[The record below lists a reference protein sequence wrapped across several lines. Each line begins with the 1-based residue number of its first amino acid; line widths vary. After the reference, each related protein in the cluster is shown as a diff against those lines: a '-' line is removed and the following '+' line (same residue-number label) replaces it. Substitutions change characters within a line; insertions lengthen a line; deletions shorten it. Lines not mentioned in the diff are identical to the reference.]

1 MKVRDVLFGPVS
13 PRFLPVPVG
22 CGPGSAHQFMPGFLA
37 ACISVGFYLPTGNLR
52 VFNFIGIIKM
62 TVNGSDAREVWKKCL
77 AIIKKETNVQTF
89 KTWFE
94 PISAVSLNGNELMV
108 LVPSKF
114 HYEWIE
120 SHFVNVLRK
129 SITQTLGASSV
140 LKYQISR
147 DEEELAAEP
156 TEMPVS
162 ETRAPAKQAQ
172 ELPVKLQF
180 GSTRPVSEEP
190 VTSNLN
196 EKYTFDTFIKGDS
209 NQLARA
215 AAFAVAENPGS
226 NSFNPLF
233 IYGGVGLGK
242 THLIQAI
249 GNRVAKSGKVKNIL
263 YVSSERFTVDFVNSI
278 QHNKVSDFSAYYRN
292 VDLLMVD
299 DIQFF
304 SGKEKTQ
311 EEFFHIFNTLHQT
324 GKQIVLTSDRPPKD
338 MKFFEERL
346 LSRFQWGLAADIQPP
361 DLETRIAIL
370 NHKAAQQNFSL
381 ESEVVEFIAMNV
393 THNVRQLEGCLV
405 KLMAQS
411 SLTGAHI
418 NLGMAR
424 EALRDIIK
432 PSKINLSIE
441 SIQRI
446 ISEYFGISQDLLI
459 DGTRKQEIVRARQIA
474 MYMAKEFTQSS
485 LKTIGNHFGKRDHST
500 VIHACESVKN
510 QADTNEKYKKTLDDI
525 RRKIDMSM

>member
-1 MKVRDVLFGPVS
+1 M
-13 PRFLPVPVG
+13 
-22 CGPGSAHQFMPGFLA
+22 
-37 ACISVGFYLPTGNLR
+37 
-52 VFNFIGIIKM
+52 
-62 TVNGSDAREVWKKCL
+62 VNATDAREVWQKCL
-77 AIIKKETNVQTF
+77 SIIKKEITVQTY

-94 PISAVSLNGNELMV
+94 PIAPVSLTGNELMV

-120 SHFVNVLRK
+120 SHFVNILRK
-129 SITQTLGASSV
+129 SITQTLGASSI
-140 LKYQISR
+140 LKYQIAR
-147 DEEELAAEP
+147 EEDEPETLVAEDRISD
-156 TEMPVS
+156 PVS
-162 ETRAPAKQAQ
+162 LPASAPGTSVGARLTYGTNPK
-172 ELPVKLQF
+172 
-180 GSTRPVSEEP
+180 P
-190 VTSNLN
+190 VTHELVPNNLN
-196 EKYTFDTFIKGDS
+196 EKYSFDTFIKGDS

-215 AAFAVAENPGS
+215 AAFAVSENPGS

-278 QHNKVSDFSAYYRN
+278 QHNRVSEFSTFYRN
-292 VDLLMVD
+292 VDLLIVD
-299 DIQFF
+299 DVQFF

-311 EEFFHIFNTLHQT
+311 EEFFHIFNTLHQS

-346 LSRFQWGLAADIQPP
+346 LSRFQWGLAADIQAP

-370 NHKAAQQNFSL
+370 NHKAAQQEFVL
-381 ESEVVEFIAMNV
+381 DSEVIEFIAVNV
-393 THNVRQLEGCLV
+393 TNNVRQLEGCLV
-405 KLMAQS
+405 KLMAQA
-411 SLTGAHI
+411 SLTGASI

-446 ISEYFGISQDLLI
+446 VSEYFGITHDLLI

-474 MYMAKEFTQSS
+474 MYLSKEFTQSS
-485 LKTIGNHFGKRDHST
+485 LKTIGNHFGRRDHTT
-500 VIHACESVKN
+500 VIHSCESVKN
-510 QADTNEKYKKTLDDI
+510 QAETNDKYKKTLDDI
-525 RRKIDMSM
+525 RRKIEMSM

>member
-1 MKVRDVLFGPVS
+1 MKSNLSEKTVFMVNATDARDVW
-13 PRFLPVPVG
+13 
-22 CGPGSAHQFMPGFLA
+22 Q
-37 ACISVGFYLPTGNLR
+37 
-52 VFNFIGIIKM
+52 
-62 TVNGSDAREVWKKCL
+62 KCL
-77 AIIKKETNVQTF
+77 SIIKKEITVQTY

-94 PISAVSLNGNELMV
+94 PIAPVSLTGNELMV

-120 SHFVNVLRK
+120 SHFVNILRK
-129 SITQTLGASSV
+129 SITQTLGASSI
-140 LKYQISR
+140 LKYQIAR
-147 DEEELAAEP
+147 DEDEP
-156 TEMPVS
+156 EVLVPEGRIPDPVS
-162 ETRAPAKQAQ
+162 VPDLRSPASNGNRISYGTNPKP
-172 ELPVKLQF
+172 LNDDLVPN
-180 GSTRPVSEEP
+180 
-190 VTSNLN
+190 NLN

-215 AAFAVAENPGS
+215 AAFAVSENPGS

-249 GNRVAKSGKVKNIL
+249 GNRVSKSGKVKNIL

-278 QHNKVSDFSAYYRN
+278 QHNRVSEFSTFYRN
-292 VDLLMVD
+292 VDLLIVD
-299 DIQFF
+299 DVQFF

-311 EEFFHIFNTLHQT
+311 EEFFHIFNTLHQS

-346 LSRFQWGLAADIQPP
+346 LSRFQWGLAADIQAP

-370 NHKAAQQNFSL
+370 NHKAAQQEFVL
-381 ESEVVEFIAMNV
+381 DSEVIEFIAVNV
-393 THNVRQLEGCLV
+393 TNNVRQLEGCLV
-405 KLMAQS
+405 KLMAQA
-411 SLTGAHI
+411 SLTGASI

-424 EALRDIIK
+424 DALRDIIK

-446 ISEYFGISQDLLI
+446 VSEYFGISHDLLI

-474 MYMAKEFTQSS
+474 MYLAKEFTQSS
-485 LKTIGNHFGKRDHST
+485 LKTIGNHFGRRDHTT
-500 VIHACESVKN
+500 VIHSCESVKN
-510 QADTNEKYKKTLDDI
+510 QAETNDKYKKTLDDI
-525 RRKIDMSM
+525 RRKIEMSM